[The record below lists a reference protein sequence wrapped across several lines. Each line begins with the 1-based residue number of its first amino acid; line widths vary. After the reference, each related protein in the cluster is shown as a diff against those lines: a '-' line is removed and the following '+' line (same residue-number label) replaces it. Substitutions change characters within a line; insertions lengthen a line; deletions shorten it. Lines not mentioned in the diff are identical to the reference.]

1 MKSVDKYV
9 YPGTTVLINKFN
21 CKDAEKLRE
30 IEALST
36 GGNLAYLQLHP
47 IKGDFDFKHLKEI
60 HRFIFQDM
68 YDWAGQSRT
77 IDIGKNNLF
86 CRVQFIDS
94 YAETVFGD
102 FYSSC
107 YEARADWE
115 RFIDVFAK
123 HYSDMNALHPFREGN
138 GRAQREFARELCLE
152 CGYVFDLT
160 QTTHNEMLEAS
171 IQSFDTGNNARFIS
185 IFGRN
190 IIPIDEYKEYQ
201 SRLTSTLLILSKD
214 DIETTN

>member
-9 YPGTTVLINKFN
+9 YPDTNILINKFDCRN
-21 CKDAEKLRE
+21 EDKLRE

-47 IKGDFDFKHLKEI
+47 IKGNFDFKHLKDI
-60 HRFIFQDM
+60 HHFIFQDM
-68 YDWAGQSRT
+68 FDWAGQIRT
-77 IDIGKNNLF
+77 IDIGKGNLF
-86 CRVQFIDS
+86 CRSQFIES
-94 YAETVFGD
+94 YAESVFGD
-102 FYSSC
+102 FFSSC
-107 YEARADWE
+107 FEARSDRE
-115 RFIDVFAK
+115 RFVEIFAK
-123 HYSDMNALHPFREGN
+123 YYADMNALHPFREGN

-160 QTTHNEMLEAS
+160 QTTHEEMLEAS
-171 IQSFDTGNNARFIS
+171 IQSFNTGNNDGFVS

-214 DIETTN
+214 DI